1 MIIIK
6 KTEGGALEEIT
17 FKTKGAHCF
26 LGFGVAYVHAKY
38 QHSNRPTFTLRSVW
52 VIYLFR
58 GTQ

>member
-1 MIIIK
+1 MIYVK

-38 QHSNRPTFTLRSVW
+38 QH
-52 VIYLFR
+52 
-58 GTQ
+58 